1 MMNRNEEA
9 HAACLNILS
18 DNKDSAPRIAEL
30 CTLSRLL
37 GSELDT
43 ITAER
48 DRLAAENAELRKQV
62 EDWKTG
68 STHEAHYG
76 DDARRDLAAANA
88 TLDKLRDLLP
98 EGGVW
103 CYACNRATVPV
114 WGEEPY
120 EHIDPKYNQMK
131 TTFRC
136 SICKRDTHAKD
147 SCVDTLRAILH
158 PQPENE
164 S

>member
-1 MMNRNEEA
+1 MDTNTNMPTPTCENCGRDKTATYICDGCCNK
-9 HAACLNILS
+9 LNT
-18 DNKDSAPRIAEL
+18 A
-30 CTLSRLL
+30 SRAL
-37 GSELDT
+37 
-43 ITAER
+43 IAER

-158 PQPENE
+158 PQPENGNGN
-164 S
+164 

>member
-1 MMNRNEEA
+1 MDDIHDMTGMVPLYQFIGVE
-9 HAACLNILS
+9 
-18 DNKDSAPRIAEL
+18 
-30 CTLSRLL
+30 
-37 GSELDT
+37 
-43 ITAER
+43 AER

-147 SCVDTLRAILH
+147 SCVDTLRAILN
-158 PQPENE
+158 PQPETPDAVG
-164 S
+164 